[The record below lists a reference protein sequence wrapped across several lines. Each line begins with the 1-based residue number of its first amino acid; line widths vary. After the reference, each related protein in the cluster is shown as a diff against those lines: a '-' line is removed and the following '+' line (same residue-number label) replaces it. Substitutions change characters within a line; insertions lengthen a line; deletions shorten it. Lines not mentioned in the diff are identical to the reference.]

1 MYRPRDYSPTHNAV
15 AQSSTTVSFLSEF
28 REKYAKKNSNG
39 WTHLAELFTFV
50 VWQKLT
56 QTLESSVDAL
66 HATTL
71 VAGRAEEGKNNW
83 EVRMIHAESCS
94 SRNNLR
100 ICDLAAHFLLIVIH
114 WSLVDGLLEVLKLL
128 GLSHGLNYY

>member
-1 MYRPRDYSPTHNAV
+1 M
-15 AQSSTTVSFLSEF
+15 
-28 REKYAKKNSNG
+28 
-39 WTHLAELFTFV
+39 

-71 VAGRAEEGKNNW
+71 VAVFEEAGRKKNNW
-83 EVRMIHAESCS
+83 EVRMIHAESCLTN
-94 SRNNLR
+94 NNLR